1 MRVLELA
8 ACPYPL
14 HQGSQVYLRGTALA
28 LARAGHDV
36 SILAYGYG
44 EGDADPEVR
53 LLRGPA
59 LPGYRRTRAG
69 PDPVKPLL
77 DLALA
82 ARASA
87 VPCDVVHAHN
97 YEALGAA
104 LLARARTGTPVVY
117 AAHTLLGE
125 ELPSYLARG
134 RRLAGAAGALVDATL
149 PRQADAAIALS
160 RRGAER
166 LRALGCRRV
175 WHIPPGIHPEDVAGV
190 EPLRVDGRPTLVY
203 AGNPDRYQDLHI
215 LFGAMR
221 LLPDVRLLLV
231 SGASWDGWDI
241 GGATV
246 VPARS
251 WSEVRRWIA
260 GADVAAQPRALC
272 AGFPLKLLNYLALGV
287 PAVVAEGSAQGLP
300 GEVVVRNLDVEA
312 FAAGVRAAMVGPRP
326 DAQGVLD
333 VASWA
338 VRAGETG
345 AVFAACRTATSMS

>member
-36 SILAYGYG
+36 SILAYGHG
-44 EGDADPEVR
+44 EGEADREVR

-82 ARASA
+82 AQAST
-87 VPCDVVHAHN
+87 VSCDVVHAHN
-97 YEALGAA
+97 YEALAAA
-104 LLARARTGTPVVY
+104 LLARARTGIPVVY
-117 AAHTLLGE
+117 AAHTLLEE
-125 ELPSYLARG
+125 ELPTYVSRG
-134 RRLAGAAGALVDATL
+134 RRLAGAAGGLIDATL

-175 WHIPPGIHPEDVAGV
+175 WHIPPGIHPEDVEGV
-190 EPLRVDGRPTLVY
+190 EPLRIDERPTLVY
-203 AGNPDRYQDLHI
+203 AGNPDRYQDLHV
-215 LFGAMR
+215 LFAAMH

-231 SGASWDGWDI
+231 SGASWEGWDV
-241 GGATV
+241 GAATV
-246 VPARS
+246 VHARS
-251 WSEVRRWIA
+251 WAEVRRWIA
-260 GADVAAQPRALC
+260 GADVAAQPRAVC

-287 PAVVAEGSAQGLP
+287 PAVVAAGSAQGLP
-300 GEVVVRNLDVEA
+300 GEVVVRDLDAAA
-312 FAAGVRAAMVGPRP
+312 FAAGVRVALAGPRP
-326 DAQGVLD
+326 EPRRVLE

-338 VRAGETG
+338 VRAEETG
-345 AVFAACRTATSMS
+345 AVLAACRTTTSMS